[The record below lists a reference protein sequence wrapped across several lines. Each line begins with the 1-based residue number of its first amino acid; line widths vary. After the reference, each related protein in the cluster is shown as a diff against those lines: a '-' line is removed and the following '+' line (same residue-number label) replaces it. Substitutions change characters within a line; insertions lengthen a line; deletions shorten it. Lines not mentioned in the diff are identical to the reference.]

1 MLNIGSSTLSP
12 SESQFDLSIN
22 SQYPYFDLLKVPQNN
37 FPLGDYTT
45 VDVGQAFNNNI
56 LIESP
61 QESTALNSDLLTG
74 ETPTSVGFDP
84 SVNGTETTRE
94 GLQVNPVTPIDSINK
109 IRDLGIIHNQR
120 TISDA
125 LWGFTNNDR
134 YYLFQL
140 DTPSSLSLNIDGAMK
155 ENVNIEL
162 AQYINQNGN
171 SQGVLLRQGHNNS
184 WHPENLNFFSLEPG
198 SYWIRVSNKIQTST
212 FYNLTLTTAAPFI
225 PPPDLVGNTLVQA
238 RDLGTLTPVNSPLN
252 FSETVWV
259 GDKSDYYRFNLD
271 KPEDVHVLLSGLNG
285 DADVQLIQD
294 INSNGLV
301 EQNENEIIRQS
312 NTQLNQNGSLDFLG
326 LDAGTYYLG
335 ISPRHQDTWYNLS
348 LSATP
353 SMGFNSNYG
362 YGIANA
368 AAAVAKATGLNIPFD
383 VNTPVRND
391 NTWEQQILHVPE
403 VWAQGITGQ
412 NIVVAVLDTGVDY
425 NHFDLKDNIWTNSK
439 EIPGNGIDD
448 DGNGY
453 PDDLIGWDFVNYDN
467 NPVDE
472 YLHGTHVA
480 GIIAAE
486 NNGWGTTGV
495 AYNAK
500 IMPIRILDQ
509 NGNIHSVNDL
519 VKGIQY
525 AVDNGAN
532 IINMSIGHK
541 SFSSPEVQNALQY
554 AESKGVLCVMAAGN
568 DNVQNGVDYP
578 AAYADQWGIAV
589 GAIDNNGMMTYF
601 SNHAGSTPLNYVL
614 APGQN
619 VDSTIPYVLAP
630 GQNVDSTI
638 PNNGFYHFN
647 GTSMAAPYVAGIAA
661 LILSANPTLT
671 PDQLK
676 KIILQTTTPL
686 PQTKIA

>member
-22 SQYPYFDLLKVPQNN
+22 SQYPYFDLLKVPQNS
-37 FPLGDYTT
+37 FALGDYTT

-61 QESTALNSDLLTG
+61 QESTGLNSDLLTG

-84 SVNGTETTRE
+84 SVKGTETTRE

-134 YYLFQL
+134 YYYFQL
-140 DTPSSLSLNIDGAMK
+140 DTPSSLSLNIDGAIK
-155 ENVNIEL
+155 ENVNVGL

-171 SQGVLLRQGHNNS
+171 SQGVWLRQGHNYL
-184 WHPENLNFFSLEPG
+184 HPENLNFFSLDPG
-198 SYWIRVSNKIQTST
+198 SYLIRVSNKIPAST

-225 PPPDLVGNTLVQA
+225 PPPDLVGNTLA
-238 RDLGTLTPVNSPLN
+238 EAKDLGTLTPVNSPVN
-252 FSETVWV
+252 FPETVWV
-259 GDKSDYYRFNLD
+259 GDTSDCYRFNID

-412 NIVVAVLDTGVDY
+412 KIVVAVLDTGVDY
-425 NHFDLKDNIWTNSK
+425 NHLDLTDNIWTNSK

-453 PDDLIGWDFVNYDN
+453 PDDLIGWDFVNN
-467 NPVDE
+467 NNMPMDGKS
-472 YLHGTHVA
+472 HGTHLA

-486 NNGWGTTGV
+486 NNGWGITGV

-554 AESKGVLCVMAAGN
+554 AESKGVLSVMSAGN
-568 DNVQNGVDYP
+568 ENAQNGVGYP
-578 AAYADQWGIAV
+578 AAYADKWGIAV
-589 GAIDNNGMMTYF
+589 GAIDNNGMMTDF
-601 SNHAGSTPLNYVL
+601 SNHAGSLPVNYVL
-614 APGQN
+614 APGQY
-619 VDSTIPYVLAP
+619 VDS
-630 GQNVDSTI
+630 SI
-638 PNNGFYHFN
+638 PNNGFSLKD

-676 KIILQTTTPL
+676 KIILQTASPL

>member
-1 MLNIGSSTLSP
+1 MLSPNISTLSP
-12 SESQFDLSIN
+12 SESRFDLSIN
-22 SQYPYFDLLKVPQNN
+22 SQYPYFDLLNVPQNSV
-37 FPLGDYTT
+37 PLGDYTT
-45 VDVGQAFNNNI
+45 VDVGQPFKNNT

-61 QESTALNSDLLTG
+61 QESTASNLDLLTG

-84 SVNGTETTRE
+84 SQKGTETTSE
-94 GLQVNPVTPIDSINK
+94 GLQVNPLSPIDSINK
-109 IRDLGIIHNQR
+109 SRDLGIIHNQR

-125 LWGFTNNDR
+125 LWETNNTRD
-134 YYLFQL
+134 YYFKL
-140 DTPSSLSLNIDGAMK
+140 DTPSSLSLNIDGAIK
-155 ENVNIEL
+155 ENVNVEL
-162 AQYINQNGN
+162 FDYPNGN
-171 SQGVLLRQGHNNS
+171 SQGVSLRKGHNNS
-184 WHPENLNFFSLEPG
+184 WHPENLNFFSLEAG
-198 SYWIRVSNKIQTST
+198 SYAIRVSNKIPAST

-225 PPPDLVGNTLVQA
+225 PPPDLVGNTLAQA
-238 RDLGTLTPVNSPLN
+238 KDLGTITPVNSPVN
-252 FSETVWV
+252 FPETVWV
-259 GDKSDYYRFNLD
+259 GDTSDYYRFNLN
-271 KPEDVHVLLSGLNG
+271 KPGDIHVLLSGLNG
-285 DADVQLIQD
+285 DANIELIQD
-294 INSNGLV
+294 INSNGSV
-301 EQNENEIIRQS
+301 EPYEILHTS
-312 NTQLNQNGSLDFLG
+312 NTQLNQNGNLDFLG
-326 LDAGTYYLG
+326 LDSGTYYLN
-335 ISPRHQDTWYNLS
+335 ISPGHQDTWYNLS

-353 SMGFNSNYG
+353 SISIGFNSNYG

-425 NHFDLKDNIWTNSK
+425 NHLDLKDNIWTNSK

-453 PDDLIGWDFVNYDN
+453 RDDLIGWDFVNNDN
-467 NPVDE
+467 ILMDE
-472 YLHGTHVA
+472 YSHGTHVA

-486 NNGWGTTGV
+486 NNGWGITGV

-500 IMPIRILDQ
+500 IMPVRIAIDLGHGINYENLIR
-509 NGNIHSVNDL
+509 GIH
-519 VKGIQY
+519 Y

-532 IINMSIGHK
+532 IINMSLG
-541 SFSSPEVQNALQY
+541 FPGPSPLLQEALQY
-554 AESKGVLCVMAAGN
+554 AESKGVLCVISAGN
-568 DNVQNGVDYP
+568 DNQNEPDYP
-578 AAYADQWGIAV
+578 AAYADKWGIAV
-589 GAIDNNGMMTYF
+589 GAIDQNGMMTDF
-601 SNHAGSTPLNYVL
+601 SNHAGSTPVN
-614 APGQN
+614 
-619 VDSTIPYVLAP
+619 YVLAP

-638 PNNGFYHFN
+638 PNNGFYHHD